1 MEDPLLVGLEVT
13 EQPVVVAEAAV
24 VSEQL
29 RSLTRTQATDKVVRD
44 QLEALTIVVANES
57 LTGKVDRRKRELFQ
71 YSKYLIGKLIVLK
84 FP

>member
-1 MEDPLLVGLEVT
+1 MEDPLLAGLEVT
-13 EQPVVVAEAAV
+13 EQPGVVAEAAV
-24 VSEQL
+24 VSEPL

-84 FP
+84 FQ